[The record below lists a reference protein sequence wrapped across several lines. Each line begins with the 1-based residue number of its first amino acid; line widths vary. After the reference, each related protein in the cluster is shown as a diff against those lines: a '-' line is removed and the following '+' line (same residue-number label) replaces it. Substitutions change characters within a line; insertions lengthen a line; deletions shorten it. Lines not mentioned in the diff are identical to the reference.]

1 MYQVLASPVDYRYA
15 VCIFTSQDFDKCTS
29 LASVCFQS
37 SSLACFK
44 VVDSDD
50 NVLVSFI
57 RK

>member
-1 MYQVLASPVDYRYA
+1 MYQVLVSPVDYRYS
-15 VCIFTSQDFDKCTS
+15 VCIYVSSDMNLCIS
-29 LASVCFQS
+29 VASSCYQN

-44 VVDSDD
+44 VVDDDD